1 MDAINYVYAKASHLG
16 STVTRLKPKGLDG
29 IPNKQWSMWFNAMIR
44 AKSYQSLKTQVFS
57 ALAPLIRILF
67 LALNFLYFYIF
78 FYKISKI
85 SKAKSGVAW
94 LSTARAVRCRCF
106 IKKWRLPFTKNFY
119 RAS

>member
-1 MDAINYVYAKASHLG
+1 MGAIKTVYAKAPHLG
-16 STVTRLKPKGLDG
+16 STVARLKPKGLDG

-57 ALAPLIRILF
+57 ALAPLDRILF
-67 LALNFLYFYIF
+67 LALNF
-78 FYKISKI
+78 
-85 SKAKSGVAW
+85 KAKSGVAW